1 MSTAEPSPRA
11 GRSSPGLSFSIAGIP
26 ISMPWSGL
34 LGIGV
39 VAFLW
44 SDSFRIDPADDTQTW
59 ILALVFALLF
69 YASIL
74 VHELAHAFVARSAGF
89 PVHDITLWVL
99 GGYTAYD
106 RKSPSAWREGLIAAA
121 GPAITIVLGLICK
134 WAAAL
139 PSITDDRV
147 YVLLQALAIS
157 NIWLGIFNSLPGL
170 PLDGGAVLRA
180 IVWGITGNE
189 SRGTV
194 IAAWAG
200 RIVAVVV
207 FALPFY
213 FAWQSG
219 GGFDMG
225 SIVFS
230 LFVAAYLFQGASA
243 NLARARLTSRMP
255 TLTAEMF
262 VKVAV
267 RVEAATPLSEAL
279 RIQTQADAK
288 AIVVID
294 GYGRPSG
301 VVQAHAVDAVPIE
314 RRPWVP
320 ASSVAVSVSDDSTI
334 PASLTG
340 EPFIQALAKS
350 SATEFVVVDAAGSVV
365 GVIST
370 QDVERALS
378 AR

>member
-1 MSTAEPSPRA
+1 
-11 GRSSPGLSFSIAGIP
+11 
-26 ISMPWSGL
+26 MPWSGL

-59 ILALVFALLF
+59 ILAVVFALLF
-69 YASIL
+69 YVSIL
-74 VHELAHAFVARSAGF
+74 VHELAHAFVARAAGF

-99 GGYTAYD
+99 GGYTAYE

-121 GPAITIVLGLICK
+121 GPAITIVLGLMCK

-170 PLDGGAVLRA
+170 PLDGGAVVRA

-189 SRGTV
+189 SRGTI

-200 RIVAVVV
+200 RIVAVLVV
-207 FALPFY
+207 ALPFY
-213 FAWQSG
+213 FAWQAG
-219 GGFDMG
+219 GGVDMG
-225 SIVFS
+225 SLVFT
-230 LFVAAYLFQGASA
+230 LFIAAYLYQGASA
-243 NLARARLTSRMP
+243 NLTRARLTTRMP

-262 VKVAV
+262 TKPAV

-279 RIQTQADAK
+279 RIQAEADAK

-301 VVQAHAVDAVPIE
+301 VVQRHAVDAVPVE

-320 ASSVAVSVSDDSTI
+320 VSSVAVSVSDESTI
-334 PASLTG
+334 AHSLAG
-340 EPFIQALAKS
+340 EPFIQALAQS
-350 SATEFVVVDAAGSVV
+350 SAAEYVVVDSTGIVV

-370 QDVERALS
+370 QDAGRALS